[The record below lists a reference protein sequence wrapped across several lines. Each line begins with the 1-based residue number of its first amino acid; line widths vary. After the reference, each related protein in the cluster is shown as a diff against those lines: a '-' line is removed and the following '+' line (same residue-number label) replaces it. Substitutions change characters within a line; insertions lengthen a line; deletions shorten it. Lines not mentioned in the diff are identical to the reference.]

1 MSQITKTA
9 LAASLKKIS
18 ETTPIDRITV
28 TQIVEDCGVNRQT
41 FYYHFK
47 DIYDLVSWI
56 YQKETTE
63 SIGEKKT
70 YNTWQD
76 GFMNVFTYVL
86 ANRNFVLRTYY
97 SSCRQHL
104 LDFLY
109 KEVYNLLIG
118 VVDEC
123 AGNFSVHDEDK
134 SFIAN
139 FYKYA
144 FVGIMFDWIED
155 DMYKKPEVLVRQIST
170 LVEGDIF
177 KALERFG
184 RKKTDSETRC

>member
-28 TQIVEDCGVNRQT
+28 TQIVDDCGVNRQT

-56 YQKETTE
+56 YQKDTMET
-63 SIGEKKT
+63 IGEKKT
-70 YNTWQD
+70 YDTWQN

-86 ANRNFVLRTYY
+86 ANRSFVLRTYY

-104 LDFLY
+104 LNFLY
-109 KEVYNLLIG
+109 KEVYDLLIG
-118 VVDEC
+118 VVNEC
-123 AGNFSVHDEDK
+123 AEKFSVREDDK
-134 SFIAN
+134 TFIAN

-144 FVGIMFDWIED
+144 FVGIVFEWIEN
-155 DMYKKPEVLVRQIST
+155 DMYQKPEVIVRQIST

-184 RKKTDSETRC
+184 RKKNSPEIH

>member
-1 MSQITKTA
+1 MSQITKSA

-47 DIYDLVSWI
+47 DIYDLVSWL

-70 YNTWQD
+70 YTTWQD
-76 GFMNVFTYVL
+76 GFMNVFNYVL
-86 ANRNFVLRTYY
+86 ANRNFVMRTYY
-97 SSCRQHL
+97 SACRQHL

-109 KEVYNLLIG
+109 KEVYNLLLG
-118 VVDEC
+118 VVNEC
-123 AGNFSVHDEDK
+123 AETFSVRDEDK
-134 SFIAN
+134 TFIAN

-144 FVGIMFDWIED
+144 FVGIVFEWIED

-184 RKKTDSETRC
+184 RKKQI

>member
-28 TQIVEDCGVNRQT
+28 TQIVDDCGVNRQT
-41 FYYHFK
+41 FYYHFN
-47 DIYDLVSWI
+47 DIYDLVAWI
-56 YQKETTE
+56 YQKDTMET
-63 SIGEKKT
+63 IGEKKT
-70 YNTWQD
+70 YDTWQN

-86 ANRNFVLRTYY
+86 ANRSFVLRTYY

-104 LDFLY
+104 LNFLY
-109 KEVYNLLIG
+109 KEVYDLLIG
-118 VVDEC
+118 VVNEC
-123 AGNFSVHDEDK
+123 AEKFSVREEDK
-134 SFIAN
+134 TFIAN

-144 FVGIMFDWIED
+144 FVGIVFEWIEN
-155 DMYKKPEVLVRQIST
+155 DMYQKPEIIVRQIST

-184 RKKTDSETRC
+184 RKKAGPEIH

>member
-28 TQIVEDCGVNRQT
+28 TQIVDDCGVNRQT
-41 FYYHFK
+41 FYYHFN
-47 DIYDLVSWI
+47 DIYNLVAWI
-56 YQKETTE
+56 YQKDTMET
-63 SIGEKKT
+63 IGEKKT
-70 YNTWQD
+70 YDTWQN
-76 GFMNVFTYVL
+76 GFMNVFNYVL
-86 ANRNFVLRTYY
+86 ANRSFVLRTYY

-109 KEVYNLLIG
+109 KEVYGLLIG
-118 VVDEC
+118 VVNEC
-123 AGNFSVHDEDK
+123 AEKFSVREDDK
-134 SFIAN
+134 TFIAN

-144 FVGIMFDWIED
+144 FVGIVFEWIEN
-155 DMYKKPEVLVRQIST
+155 DMYQKPEIIVGQIST

-184 RKKTDSETRC
+184 RKKQS

>member
-28 TQIVEDCGVNRQT
+28 TQIVDDCGVNRQT
-41 FYYHFK
+41 FYYHFN
-47 DIYDLVSWI
+47 DIYDLVAWI
-56 YQKETTE
+56 YQKDTMET
-63 SIGEKKT
+63 IGEKKT
-70 YNTWQD
+70 YDTWQN
-76 GFMNVFTYVL
+76 GFMNVFKYVL
-86 ANRNFVLRTYY
+86 ANRSFVLRTYY

-109 KEVYNLLIG
+109 KEVYTLLLG
-118 VVDEC
+118 VVNEC
-123 AGNFSVHDEDK
+123 AEKFSVREEDK
-134 SFIAN
+134 AFIAN

-144 FVGIMFDWIED
+144 FVGIVFEWIEN
-155 DMYKKPEVLVRQIST
+155 DMYQKPEIIVGQIST

-184 RKKTDSETRC
+184 RKKSSPEIR